1 MPAMNGM
8 DSRPAGDAAG
18 QPDPTAAPAAAVAV
32 EAPGKNRARGSRP
45 ARRGQRK
52 HQRAAATVQAAGE
65 DPGLGALN
73 RQLKMVVE
81 QLETA
86 HRLIGRFT
94 AERDALRQ
102 QLADLQGVPV
112 EDIVLTTTGPDGETH
127 DGSVTRQETNRTRLK
142 APLWMSRRRSN

>member
-1 MPAMNGM
+1 MPSMNGM
-8 DSRPAGDAAG
+8 DKRPAGDATG
-18 QPDPTAAPAAAVAV
+18 EPEGSAAPTDGVAG
-32 EAPGKNRARGSRP
+32 EASGKKRARGLRP
-45 ARRGQRK
+45 TRRGHRK
-52 HQRAAATVQAAGE
+52 QQRAAATEQEAGE

-102 QLADLQGVPV
+102 QLAEVQGIPV
-112 EDIVLTTTGPDGETH
+112 EDVVITASGQDEGTRDGPATRRGTT
-127 DGSVTRQETNRTRLK
+127 RTRLK
-142 APLWMSRRRSN
+142 APRWIARRPQ

>member
-1 MPAMNGM
+1 MRSMDGM

-18 QPDPTAAPAAAVAV
+18 HPDASAVAADAVAV
-32 EAPGKNRARGSRP
+32 EASGKNRTRGLRTT
-45 ARRGQRK
+45 RRGQRK
-52 HQRAAATVQAAGE
+52 HQRAAARVQQAGE

-112 EDIVLTTTGPDGETH
+112 EDIVITSTGQDEG
-127 DGSVTRQETNRTRLK
+127 TRDAPATRRGTNRTRLK
-142 APLWMSRRRSN
+142 APRWMSRRTQ

>member
-1 MPAMNGM
+1 MPAMNEM
-8 DSRPAGDAAG
+8 DARPAGEAAGHPDAAV
-18 QPDPTAAPAAAVAV
+18 APAAAVTVA
-32 EAPGKNRARGSRP
+32 APGKTRARGRRP
-45 ARRGQRK
+45 TRRGQRT
-52 HQRAAATVQAAGE
+52 QPRAAATVEAAGE

-102 QLADLQGVPV
+102 QLADLQGIPV
-112 EDIVLTTTGPDGETH
+112 EDLVLTPTGPDA
-127 DGSVTRQETNRTRLK
+127 DPPDAPAAPAVATRPRLT
-142 APLWMSRRRSN
+142 APRWLARRPR

>member
-1 MPAMNGM
+1 MPSMDRI

-18 QPDPTAAPAAAVAV
+18 PPDASAARADAVAV
-32 EAPGKNRARGSRP
+32 AASGKTRARGSRP
-45 ARRGQRK
+45 ARRGQRTR
-52 HQRAAATVQAAGE
+52 QRAAATVPEAGE

-73 RQLKMVVE
+73 RELKMVVV

-102 QLADLQGVPV
+102 QLAELQGIPV
-112 EDIVLTTTGPDGETH
+112 EDIVITATGQDGGTPDEPATPPG
-127 DGSVTRQETNRTRLK
+127 TNRTRLK
-142 APLWMSRRRSN
+142 APLWMSRRRGN

>member
-1 MPAMNGM
+1 MPSMNGM
-8 DSRPAGDAAG
+8 DSSPAGNAAG
-18 QPDPTAAPAAAVAV
+18 HPDVSAAPADGVTV
-32 EAPGKNRARGSRP
+32 EASGKNRGRGLRP
-45 ARRGQRK
+45 TRRRQRK
-52 HQRAAATVQAAGE
+52 HQRAAATELQAGE

-102 QLADLQGVPV
+102 QLAEVQGIPV
-112 EDIVLTTTGPDGETH
+112 EDVVITSSGQDMGTQDAPATRRGTT
-127 DGSVTRQETNRTRLK
+127 RTRLK
-142 APLWMSRRRSN
+142 APRWMSRRPQ